1 MPPGSPRLSPPQNSQ
16 LKVNYD
22 GALFRDSQ
30 QAGVGVVVKDASE
43 WVQGALSNRLTLPM
57 TVEDVEALACRT
69 AVVYALELGL
79 EEVVW

>member
-1 MPPGSPRLSPPQNSQ
+1 M
-16 LKVNYD
+16 
-22 GALFRDSQ
+22 
-30 QAGVGVVVKDASE
+30 VVKDASE